1 MGLYS
6 KYIFPYILDLSLSG
20 YRIGQYRQTV
30 LADCQGEVL
39 EIGFGTGLNLSH
51 YPQHIHKIT
60 TIDSNS
66 SMPRW
71 AQPRLAQTSMKVD
84 QQILNA
90 ESLPFP
96 TNSFDTVVSTWTL
109 CSIAN
114 VGQALQ
120 EVRRVLKP
128 GGQMLFMEHG
138 LSSDVEVARWQH
150 RLNPLQ
156 QIVGDGCHLNRD
168 ISGLIGQA
176 GLRIFQLKNFY
187 IPQFPRPI
195 GYMYQ
200 GMAIKD

>member
-1 MGLYS
+1 MGLYR

-20 YRIGQYRQTV
+20 YTIGQYRQAV
-30 LADCQGEVL
+30 LAACQGQVL

-51 YPQHIHKIT
+51 YPKHIHKIT

-71 AQPRLAQTSMKVD
+71 AQPRLDQTTIEVAQH
-84 QQILNA
+84 ILSA
-90 ESLPFP
+90 EKLPFP
-96 TNSFDTVVSTWTL
+96 DSSFDTVVSTWTL
-109 CSIAN
+109 CSIAD

-128 GGQMLFMEHG
+128 AGQMLFIEHG
-138 LSSDVEVARWQH
+138 LSSDAEVVRWQH

-156 QIVGDGCHLNRD
+156 QIVGDGCQLNRN
-168 ISGLIGQA
+168 ISGLISQA
-176 GLRIFQLKNFY
+176 GLNILHLKNFY
-187 IPQFPRPI
+187 IPQFPRPF

-200 GMAIKD
+200 GIATKA